1 MQNGNYEYAN
11 IVFYLFVWHKI
22 IDIFVDI
29 LLQKCYNLRMNDV
42 KFARRCGSGDTQAWE
57 EFVKRYSR
65 LMYSV
70 IYQVLKTAS
79 VPGAT
84 QETTDGLFH
93 DILVALSDDNGRKLR
108 SYRGKNG
115 CSLAS
120 WLKQVT
126 LHHVIDHLR
135 RASSTV
141 SLDAEDGQGGTLKE
155 KIVDTSG
162 LQDAAA
168 EEQEKLMYLKECIAA
183 LCREDKYFLELHV
196 NQGVP
201 LRRVG
206 RHLRISR
213 AAADMRKRRIMQRL
227 RRCFKRKGYAWE
239 EARDG

>member
-1 MQNGNYEYAN
+1 M
-11 IVFYLFVWHKI
+11 
-22 IDIFVDI
+22 DI
-29 LLQKCYNLRMNDV
+29 LLHICYNFNMNDV
-42 KFARRCGSGDTQAWE
+42 KFARRCGNGDTQAWE

-79 VPGAT
+79 VPRAT

-93 DILVALSDDNGRKLR
+93 DILVALSDDNGKKLR

-135 RASSTV
+135 RSVATV
-141 SLDAEDGQGGTLKE
+141 SLDVEDGGGSTLKD
-155 KIVDTSG
+155 ILADTAG

-168 EEQEKLMYLKECIAA
+168 EEQEKLMYLKECVAA

-196 NQGVP
+196 NQEVSLEGVC
-201 LRRVG
+201 

-213 AAADMRKRRIMQRL
+213 AAADMRKSRIMQRL
-227 RRCFKRKGYAWE
+227 RRCFQRKGYA
-239 EARDG
+239 